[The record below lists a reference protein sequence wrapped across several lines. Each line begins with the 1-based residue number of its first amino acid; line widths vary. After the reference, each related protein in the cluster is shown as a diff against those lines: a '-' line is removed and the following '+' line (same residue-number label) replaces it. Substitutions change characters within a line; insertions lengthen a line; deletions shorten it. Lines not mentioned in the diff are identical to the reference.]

1 VAQRIEFRQAMGQQ
15 MLLAPR
21 MLQSIEL
28 LALPALEL
36 ESFLREQAEQNEA
49 LVVEEPPRSLP
60 SEPARSR
67 ARGDATERHD
77 EWLQN
82 QPDRH
87 VDLSSQLEA
96 ELALLGLE
104 PCTEAWSR
112 WLLAQLD
119 ERGFLPWSDD
129 ELLARAELDGL
140 EGGACGLAGAR
151 AALARLEPRGLGA
164 HDAIE
169 ALLLQLDPADPDFAA
184 LQRILR
190 EFVGEL
196 ARNHLP
202 AVARELRIDVSRL
215 RELLARLAQLDPA
228 PGATLRDEPAPLVH
242 PDVVVERDEQGCFE
256 VRLERSSWP
265 SVSLDARITRLARD
279 PAQPREVQSYLR
291 GKLERARWLV
301 EAMELRG
308 ATLLA
313 ISKALFVHQRAFLE
327 RGHGH
332 LVPLT
337 MTALAEELGLHVSTV
352 SRAVAGKHAQTPHG
366 IVALRDLFPQA
377 AADGELARDDVREA
391 VRALFAG
398 EDPAHPLSDDEAVE
412 RLARSGHALA
422 RRTVAKYRA
431 ELGIQSSYLR
441 RRHE

>member
-1 VAQRIEFRQAMGQQ
+1 MTPRIELRQAMGQQ
-15 MLLAPR
+15 LLLAPR

-36 ESFLREQAEQNEA
+36 EAFLREAAEQNEA
-49 LVVEEPPRSLP
+49 LVVEESARPLP
-60 SEPARSR
+60 LEPTRGR

-87 VDLSSQLEA
+87 VDTLAQLEA
-96 ELALLGLE
+96 ELALFGLDE
-104 PCTEAWSR
+104 RVEAWSR

-129 ELLARAELDGL
+129 ELLARAALDGL
-140 EGGACGLAGAR
+140 DGGSPELSAAR
-151 AALARLEPRGLGA
+151 TALARLEPRGLGA

-169 ALLLQLDPADPDFAA
+169 ALLLQLDPGDPDFGP

-202 AVARELRIDVSRL
+202 AVARELAIDVPRL

-242 PDVVVERDEQGCFE
+242 PDVIVERAERGTFE
-256 VRLERSSWP
+256 VRLDRSAWP
-265 SVSLDARITRLARD
+265 SVSLDARVTRLAQD
-279 PAQPREVQSYLR
+279 PAQPREVQRYLR
-291 GKLERARWLV
+291 GKLESARWLV

-313 ISKALFVHQRAFLE
+313 IAKALFARQRAFLE
-327 RGHGH
+327 HGPGH
-332 LVPLT
+332 LVPHT

-366 IVALRDLFPQA
+366 IVSLRELFPQA
-377 AADGELARDDVREA
+377 AADGDGVRDDVREA
-391 VRALFAG
+391 VRALFAA
-398 EDPAHPLSDDEAVE
+398 ENPARPLSDDEAVAQ
-412 RLARSGHALA
+412 LAQAGHALA

-431 ELGIQSSYLR
+431 ELGIASSYLR
-441 RRHE
+441 RRH

>member
-1 VAQRIEFRQAMGQQ
+1 MGQQ

-36 ESFLREQAEQNEA
+36 ESFLREAAEQNEA
-49 LVVEEPPRSLP
+49 LVVEEPQRPLP
-60 SEPARSR
+60 PEPARGR

-87 VDLSSQLEA
+87 ADALAPLEA
-96 ELALLGLE
+96 ELALLALDAA
-104 PCTEAWSR
+104 TESWAR

-119 ERGFLPWSDD
+119 ERGFLPWSED

-140 EGGACGLAGAR
+140 AGGRAELASAR

-169 ALLLQLDPADPDFAA
+169 ALLLQLDPSDPDFGH

-196 ARNHLP
+196 AKNHLP
-202 AVARELRIDVSRL
+202 AVARELAIDVPRL
-215 RELLARLAQLDPA
+215 RELLARLAQLDPT
-228 PGATLRDEPAPLVH
+228 PGASLRDDPAPLVQ
-242 PDVVVERDEQGCFE
+242 PDLVVERTEQGAFE
-256 VRLERSSWP
+256 VRLDRSSWP
-265 SVSLDARITRLARD
+265 SVSLDARVTRLASD
-279 PAQPREVQSYLR
+279 PAQPREVQGYLR

-313 ISKALFVHQRAFLE
+313 IGKALFAHQRAFLE
-327 RGHGH
+327 RGPGH

-337 MTALAEELGLHVSTV
+337 MTALAAELGLHVSTV
-352 SRAVAGKHAQTPHG
+352 SRAVAGKHAQTPQG
-366 IVALRDLFPQA
+366 IIALRELFPQA

-391 VRALFAG
+391 VRALFAA
-398 EDPAHPLSDDEAVE
+398 EDAAQPLSDDEAVE
-412 RLARSGHALA
+412 RLAQAGHALA
-422 RRTVAKYRA
+422 RRTIAKYRA
-431 ELGIQSSYLR
+431 ELGIPSSYLR
-441 RRHE
+441 RRHA

>member
-1 VAQRIEFRQAMGQQ
+1 MGQQ

-36 ESFLREQAEQNEA
+36 ETFLREAAEQNEA
-49 LVVEEPPRSLP
+49 LVVEEPPRALP
-60 SEPARSR
+60 FEPARGR
-67 ARGDATERHD
+67 ARADATERHD

-87 VDLSSQLEA
+87 VDTLAELEA
-96 ELALLGLE
+96 ELALLGLDARV
-104 PCTEAWSR
+104 EAWSR

-119 ERGFLPWSDD
+119 ERGFLPWSED
-129 ELLARAELDGL
+129 ELLARADLDGL
-140 EGGACGLAGAR
+140 EGGAPELLAAR

-169 ALLLQLDPADPDFAA
+169 ALLLQLDPADPDFGQ

-202 AVARELRIDVSRL
+202 AVARELAIDVRRL

-228 PGATLRDEPAPLVH
+228 PGAALRDGPAPLVH
-242 PDVVVERDEQGCFE
+242 PDVIVERTEQGGFE

-265 SVSLDARITRLARD
+265 SVSLDARVARLAQD
-279 PAQPREVQSYLR
+279 PAQPREVQRYLR
-291 GKLERARWLV
+291 GKLESARWLV

-313 ISKALFVHQRAFLE
+313 IGKALFAHQREFLE
-327 RGHGH
+327 RGPGH

-366 IVALRDLFPQA
+366 ILALRELFPQA
-377 AADGELARDDVREA
+377 ASNGEGVRDDVREA
-391 VRALFAG
+391 VRALFAA
-398 EDPAHPLSDDEAVE
+398 EDPAQPLSDDEAVA
-412 RLARSGHALA
+412 RLAHEGHALA
-422 RRTVAKYRA
+422 RRTIAKYRA
-431 ELGIQSSYLR
+431 ELGIPSSYLR
-441 RRHE
+441 RRH